1 MKEEHNIDRLFQDA
15 FAEFEVTPPD
25 SVKAT
30 IDQQIASKRKG
41 GYWLF
46 GSLAVILLLTTITWL
61 SWPHVAEHD
70 QSNAPAIAHEQVDGS
85 GTEASTKQD
94 LSSVPTAMQNQ
105 EVRSNEAPN
114 AETTHQV
121 SDLDQ
126 NTKNTSAVSGT
137 KTPVSNTT
145 KTAVSKTR
153 QTKPAKV
160 AKQTSSYPLYDP
172 ISVNTAGTSLP
183 KDKSG
188 EQGSKQ
194 SNGSTQKPSDRIPVK
209 PLDSLVKNLGTI
221 DVPIHGSTTTKP
233 TGGSA
238 DSTKSVAA
246 SNSGVA
252 STNPVAA
259 ASSSNKPQ
267 RWNIYALG
275 GPAYGIRGSSSSVDV
290 YNKWGY
296 GVELGLGR
304 QLIKDKQIYAG
315 FDADYGKSQEQYTE
329 KVITVDSVHV
339 IDTILTADPQFPDS
353 IIMTIIDTV
362 VVVNNQQDVLT
373 TASIQRFGFG
383 LYGQFPIYTGN
394 NWGLLAQ
401 TGFRYGQV
409 RYRLDD
415 SLASSYNLSSIQ
427 VRLGL
432 FAYYDYRRFRFM
444 VGLNSRLE
452 QQLSAPNA
460 YFDKRSRFLLAPQI
474 GVSVKF

>member
-1 MKEEHNIDRLFQDA
+1 
-15 FAEFEVTPPD
+15 
-25 SVKAT
+25 
-30 IDQQIASKRKG
+30 
-41 GYWLF
+41 
-46 GSLAVILLLTTITWL
+46 L

-209 PLDSLVKNLGTI
+209 PLDSLDKNLGAI

-246 SNSGVA
+246 SNSGA
-252 STNPVAA
+252 ATTNPTGA
-259 ASSSNKPQ
+259 ASSSDKSQ

-275 GPAYGIRGSSSSVDV
+275 GPAYSIRGSSSTLDV

-296 GVELGLGR
+296 GVELGFGR
-304 QLIKDKQIYAG
+304 QLFNDKQIYAG
-315 FDADYGKSQEQYTE
+315 VDFDYGKSGEQLGE
-329 KVITVDSVHV
+329 KSFVIDSTTVSISVPIYDTNNTDSIVGYLLVDSTYAVTNEQHN
-339 IDTILTADPQFPDS
+339 LT
-353 IIMTIIDTV
+353 
-362 VVVNNQQDVLT
+362 N
-373 TASIQRFGFG
+373 ASIQRFGFG
-383 LYGQFPIYTGN
+383 LFSQFPIYTGN

-444 VGLNSRLE
+444 AGLNSRFE

-474 GVSVKF
+474 GVAFKF